1 MDSNSHLE
9 EIAEITKQIKNT
21 ENNYKNNIPQ
31 HKEATS
37 ILYNARTARSEAER
51 DLINHLRNHKNNRS
65 KFKNNE
71 TARQESLT
79 KLKTLRAN
87 KKETQDT
94 YDGLLITLRERFNKK
109 YELEESIYD
118 LHTRL
123 INVISKEIS
132 QQTKIK
138 IDLSKSVER
147 AIQYTT
153 IGCYDCRDHQ
163 KGLFEEF
170 EEQFKNS

>member
-21 ENNYKNNIPQ
+21 ENSYKNNIPQ

-71 TARQESLT
+71 IENLIAI
-79 KLKTLRAN
+79 N
-87 KKETQDT
+87 KK
-94 YDGLLITLRERFNKK
+94 N
-109 YELEESIYD
+109 
-118 LHTRL
+118 
-123 INVISKEIS
+123 INA
-132 QQTKIK
+132 
-138 IDLSKSVER
+138 
-147 AIQYTT
+147 AIF
-153 IGCYDCRDHQ
+153 
-163 KGLFEEF
+163 L
-170 EEQFKNS
+170 